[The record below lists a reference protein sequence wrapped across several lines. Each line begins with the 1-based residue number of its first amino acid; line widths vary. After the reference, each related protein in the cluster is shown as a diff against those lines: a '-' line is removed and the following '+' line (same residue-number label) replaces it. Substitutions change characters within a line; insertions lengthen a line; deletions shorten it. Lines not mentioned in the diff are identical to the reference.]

1 MPMPMLILCKT
12 DAECPEMWN
21 CGNDGHCQS
30 SIINP
35 IGFLPKMDQDYSGSK
50 TEECQTDV
58 ECIGE
63 FRCIAGECVN
73 PMISPKPIPDDSRQ
87 LSGPKTEECQTDVEC
102 PGEFSCYAGECVI
115 INPDDGFVP
124 KMDQDYSGLKTEECQ
139 TDVECIGEFRCIA
152 GECVNPMNPKP
163 MPSAIP

>member
-1 MPMPMLILCKT
+1 MGSEMKTSVAGTVPPGLPLPQSRCPPPPLSARRIQATVSGPRLRDDDHKPGLLGFRSDADT
-12 DAECPEMWN
+12 DADADAERPEMWN

-73 PMISPKPIPDDSRQ
+73 PM
-87 LSGPKTEECQTDVEC
+87 
-102 PGEFSCYAGECVI
+102 
-115 INPDDGFVP
+115 
-124 KMDQDYSGLKTEECQ
+124 
-139 TDVECIGEFRCIA
+139 
-152 GECVNPMNPKP
+152 NPKP